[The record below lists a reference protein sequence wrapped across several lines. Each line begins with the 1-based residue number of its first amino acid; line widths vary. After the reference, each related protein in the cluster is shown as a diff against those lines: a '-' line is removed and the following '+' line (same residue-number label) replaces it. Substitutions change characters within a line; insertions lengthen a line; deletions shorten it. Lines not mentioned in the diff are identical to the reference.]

1 MGPGS
6 VFLLKRETG
15 LRERGRSR
23 QLQIPQWGAVK
34 GPPSIR
40 AAAQAASRG
49 GVGRRGPGRAQEHQA
64 R

>member
-6 VFLLKRETG
+6 VFLLKRATG

-23 QLQIPQWGAVK
+23 QLQVPQWGAVK

-40 AAAQAASRG
+40 AAAQAGGRG

>member
-15 LRERGRSR
+15 LREGGRSR
-23 QLQIPQWGAVK
+23 QLQVPQWGAVK

-40 AAAQAASRG
+40 ATGQAGGRG
-49 GVGRRGPGRAQEHQA
+49 GVRRRGPGRAQEHQG